1 MSTITRLSADE
12 LAAALVRNPKDDHRA
27 AAETLLIEHD
37 SWLRRADFR
46 DCVLYDADDDSALIR
61 WWKVREFLDSGPR
74 ASTSELA
81 ILDLACALG
90 EDRFRLSAMGHAHRD
105 MIRTAITAAVERH

>member
-1 MSTITRLSADE
+1 MSPAQLSTED
-12 LAAALVRNPKDDHRA
+12 LAAALVRTPKDEHRA
-27 AAETLLIEHD
+27 AAEALLIEHD
-37 SWLRRADFR
+37 AWLRRADFR
-46 DCVLYDADDDSALIR
+46 DCVLYDDDHEHALIR

-74 ASTSELA
+74 DATSELA

-105 MIRTAITAAVERH
+105 MIRTAVTSALGRY